1 MAQLHIEAVGG
12 RKAFWPGETV
22 ELVVGWE
29 LEREPESVEIRAGW
43 TTLGKGTQDLK
54 VVKAESVESP
64 KALDAR
70 RVSFV
75 LPSEP
80 YSFSGKL
87 VSLVWFLEVVA
98 LPSKEGTHIDIVIAP
113 GENEVMLHGY
123 GKAPP

>member
-1 MAQLHIEAVGG
+1 MTQLHIEAVGG
-12 RKAFWPGETV
+12 RTAFWPGEAV
-22 ELVVGWE
+22 ELLVGWE
-29 LEREPESVEIRAGW
+29 LAGEPEAVEIRAGW
-43 TTLGKGTQDLK
+43 TTRGKGTQDLK
-54 VVKAESVESP
+54 MVKAERIESP

-70 RVSFV
+70 RVPFA

-123 GKAPP
+123 GKTSP